1 MPYAYNP
8 QALPV
13 HTLHKHTTGIDR
25 LSARRYPLIAD
36 PLARSSALGPLG
48 STHWKQRCQPHRRQS
63 HREQSQRYF
72 SNSRGDKNFIY
83 NTIDGERVQ
92 VVLLNGTEQTQQQQ
106 QQSVFINPSSN
117 HSPDHIHM
125 NKCTHAG
132 AHSRLGHPND
142 AYYDIMIIHDMIE
155 GLDSLGAFDSNK
167 GIACHDC
174 PHGHAHK
181 RPIARNSNRTPSGP
195 GACIYIWM

>member
-8 QALPV
+8 QVLLV
-13 HTLHKHTTGIDR
+13 HTLHTHTTGTDR

-36 PLARSSALGPLG
+36 PLVRSSALGPLG

-92 VVLLNGTEQTQQQQ
+92 VVRSTTKWYQTNTTTTIGIH
-106 QQSVFINPSSN
+106 QSIVKP
-117 HSPDHIHM
+117 
-125 NKCTHAG
+125 
-132 AHSRLGHPND
+132 
-142 AYYDIMIIHDMIE
+142 
-155 GLDSLGAFDSNK
+155 
-167 GIACHDC
+167 
-174 PHGHAHK
+174 
-181 RPIARNSNRTPSGP
+181 
-195 GACIYIWM
+195 